1 MFVFRIP
8 ADNLNAKR
16 LTEAINY
23 AVSEPA
29 LEAAR
34 KMGEQI
40 RAEVTTVVS
49 STSACDVAN
58 RSVSGRH
65 R

>member
-1 MFVFRIP
+1 MSDFRIP

-16 LTEAINY
+16 LTEAIKY

-40 RAEVTTVVS
+40 RAEVTTLVS
-49 STSACDVAN
+49 FTSQRCC
-58 RSVSGRH
+58 
-65 R
+65 